1 MKPVLKAKSLYKR
14 FPGVVAVNDV
24 DFEVYEGEILSL
36 IGENGAG
43 KSTLIKILTGV
54 LQPDSGEIEVE
65 GERVQFKTP
74 LDAFS
79 KGISV
84 IHQELSLAGNLTV
97 AENVFLAN
105 EITRGNRN
113 LLKRVLMNEMNER
126 TRELL
131 STIKARFEP
140 DILVEKLTTAEKQL
154 VEICKALSKNPKVI
168 FMDEP
173 TSALTIEEVEALFEV
188 IRDLKRRGISIVFVS
203 HRIEEVLEI
212 SDRIIVMRD
221 GKRVATMTRDQATVN
236 GIIKAMVGREIEFFP
251 RVDTNPSDVILK
263 VENLKWRNKVKSV
276 SFELRR
282 GEVLGFAGL
291 VGAGRTETMLLIF
304 GIEHPEEG
312 EIYLKGEKVA
322 IRSPQDAIR
331 YRIGL
336 IPEDR
341 KLQGLILA
349 MTVKDNIVIPSLKR
363 ISRFGWILDER
374 SEEKLAEEYVNL
386 LKIKTPSVYQIAEN
400 LSGGNQQK
408 VVLAKW
414 LSTNSDILIF
424 DEPTRGIDVATKAEI
439 HRMIRELAAQGKGVI
454 MISSELPEILNLSDR
469 VVVMW
474 EGRVMAVL
482 DNSKRQLTQEEIMYY
497 ASGQSEKVRT

>member
-1 MKPVLKAKSLYKR
+1 MKTILRAKNIIKR

-36 IGENGAG
+36 VGENGAG
-43 KSTLIKILTGV
+43 KSTLIKVLTGV
-54 LQPDSGEIEVE
+54 LQPDSGEIEVM
-65 GERVQFKTP
+65 GERVSFRSP

-84 IHQELSLAGNLTV
+84 IHQELSLAESLTV
-97 AENVFLAN
+97 AENVFLAS
-105 EITRGNRN
+105 EITRG
-113 LLKRVLMNEMNER
+113 KRTLFSRVSMDEMNSR

-131 STIKARFEP
+131 STIKAKFEP
-140 DILVEKLTTAEKQL
+140 DTPVSKLTTAEKQL
-154 VEICKALSKNPKVI
+154 VEICKALSKRPKVI

-173 TSALTIEEVEALFEV
+173 TSALTIDEVKALFEV

-203 HRIEEVLEI
+203 HRIEEILEI

-221 GKRVATMTRDQATVN
+221 GKRVATMSREEATVDN
-236 GIIKAMVGREIEFFP
+236 VIKAMVGREVEFFP
-251 RVDTNPSDVILK
+251 RVDTNPGEVILEVK
-263 VENLKWRNKVKSV
+263 NLKWRDRVKGV

-291 VGAGRTETMLLIF
+291 VGAGRTETMHLIF
-304 GIEHPEEG
+304 GIEEPEEG
-312 EIYLKGEKVA
+312 EIFVKGKKVE

-331 YRIGL
+331 LNIGL

-349 MTVKDNIVIPSLKR
+349 MSVKDNIVIPSLRR
-363 ISRFGWILDER
+363 ISDFGWILNER
-374 SEEKLAEEYVNL
+374 AEEELAEEYVNL
-386 LKIKTPSVYQIAEN
+386 LRIKTPSIHQVSEN

-408 VVLAKW
+408 IVLAKW

-439 HRMIRELAAQGKGVI
+439 HRMIRELASSGKGVI

-474 EGRVMAVL
+474 EGRITAVL
-482 DNSKRQLTQEEIMYY
+482 DNSNRQLTQEEIMYH
-497 ASGQSEKVRT
+497 ASGQSGKVIA

>member
-1 MKPVLKAKSLYKR
+1 MKTVLRARKILKR
-14 FPGVVAVNDV
+14 FPGVVAVNGV

-36 IGENGAG
+36 VGENGAG

-54 LQPDSGEIEVE
+54 LQPDSGEIEVM
-65 GERVQFKTP
+65 GEKVSFKSP

-84 IHQELSLAGNLTV
+84 IHQELSLAENLTV
-97 AENVFLAN
+97 VENVFLAS
-105 EITRGNRN
+105 EVTRGRRT
-113 LLKRVLMNEMNER
+113 LFSRVSMEEMNSR
-126 TRELL
+126 TKELL

-140 DILVEKLTTAEKQL
+140 DTLVSKLTTAEKQM
-154 VEICKALSKNPKVI
+154 VEICKALSKKPKVI

-173 TSALTIEEVEALFEV
+173 TSALTISEVKALFEV

-203 HRIEEVLEI
+203 HRIEEILEI

-221 GKRVATMTRDQATVN
+221 GKRVATMNRKDATVDYL
-236 GIIKAMVGREIEFFP
+236 IKAMVGREVEFFP
-251 RVDTNPSDVILK
+251 RVDTNPGEVILE
-263 VENLKWRNKVKSV
+263 VRNLKWRDRVKGV

-291 VGAGRTETMLLIF
+291 VGAGRTETMHLIF
-304 GIEHPEEG
+304 GIEEPEEG
-312 EIYLKGEKVA
+312 EIFIKGKKVE
-322 IRSPQDAIR
+322 IRSPRDAIKLN
-331 YRIGL
+331 IGL

-341 KLQGLILA
+341 KLQGLILT
-349 MTVKDNIVIPSLKR
+349 MSVKDNIVMPSLR
-363 ISRFGWILDER
+363 HISNFGWILNER
-374 SEEKLAEEYVNL
+374 AEEKLAEEYVNL
-386 LKIKTPSVYQIAEN
+386 LKIKTPFIHQISEN

-408 VVLAKW
+408 IVLAKW

-424 DEPTRGIDVATKAEI
+424 DEPTKGIDVATKAEI
-439 HRMIRELAAQGKGVI
+439 HKMIRELASSGKGVI

-474 EGRVMAVL
+474 EGRITAIL
-482 DNSKRQLTQEEIMYY
+482 DNSNRQLTQEEIMYH
-497 ASGQSEKVRT
+497 ASGQSKKVMV